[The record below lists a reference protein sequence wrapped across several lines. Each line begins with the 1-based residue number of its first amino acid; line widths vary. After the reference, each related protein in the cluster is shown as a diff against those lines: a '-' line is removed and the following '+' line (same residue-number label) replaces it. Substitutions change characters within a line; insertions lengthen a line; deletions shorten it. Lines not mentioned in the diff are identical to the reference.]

1 MRRCRFPALVVALGL
16 LAPVAASGQ
25 TTSCPGADTTISA
38 STVGSAKAAV
48 FCIVN
53 AERVARGLP
62 ALSQN
67 DKLAGAAQQ
76 HSDDMV
82 AKDYFAHLSLD
93 GLQPSDRILAA
104 GYSYGLTF
112 ENIATGQTTPR
123 EAVAD
128 WLASTH
134 GHCQA
139 TLDPSVID
147 LGVGIAPTAATLP
160 GQIGGTWTEEFG
172 LPLGHAPGSTDTGP
186 AAGCPYTS
194 FAGLAP
200 AKQPDAPASSSP
212 PSPGG
217 TATTPTTPAPAPTA
231 APPQQALTISLRHA
245 GSRLTVSGAIRPQW
259 MSGQRVRIVV
269 SQGGRVIRHLGTRLD
284 SNGRFRIRLS
294 APAAGGPLTVS
305 VRVGKLR
312 VTRTVGR

>member
-200 AKQPDAPASSSP
+200 AKQPDAPA
-212 PSPGG
+212 
-217 TATTPTTPAPAPTA
+217 PAATA
-231 APPQQALTISLRHA
+231 APQQQALTISLRHA

-259 MSGQRVRIVV
+259 TAGQRVRIVV

-305 VRVGKLR
+305 VRAGKLR